1 MKLKRIK
8 IIIASGSDF
17 ELLLLKFI
25 RQQNFYQSNNILN
38 DKNTLIDLILVS
50 EDLIYEICDPIEC
63 IFKKSIHHSPIVI
76 DLGIIEFYNSNAD
89 NFAVFTF
96 DFKKANFI
104 GLNNLLLSSD
114 WTTLLSNMDLIAM
127 YDKFLSILQNAMNR
141 FIPR

>member
-50 EDLIYEICDPIEC
+50 EDLSYEICDPIEC
-63 IFKKSIHHSPIVI
+63 IFKNRIHHSPIVI
-76 DLGIIEFYNSNAD
+76 DLVIIESYNCRLSKIDALIL
-89 NFAVFTF
+89 
-96 DFKKANFI
+96 KKLI
-104 GLNNLLLSSD
+104 LLG
-114 WTTLLSNMDLIAM
+114 
-127 YDKFLSILQNAMNR
+127 
-141 FIPR
+141 